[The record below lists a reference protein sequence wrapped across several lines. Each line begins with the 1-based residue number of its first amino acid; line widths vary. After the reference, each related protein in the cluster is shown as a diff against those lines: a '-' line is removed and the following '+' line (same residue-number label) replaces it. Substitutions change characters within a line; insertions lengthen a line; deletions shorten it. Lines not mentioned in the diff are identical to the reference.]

1 MQNFKIIT
9 DSTADLPLSYVREN
23 DLGLLYLQC
32 IIDGKTYGEDNAEE
46 LKLEDFYQMMRD
58 GKMPT
63 TSQVNPAQAKNMF
76 EKCLE
81 TTKEILCIAFS
92 SGLSGT
98 YNSMY
103 IAAEEVMEEHP
114 ECKIKVIDSL
124 CASLGEGLF
133 VYQAVELRKA
143 GKTMEETAQWL
154 EGHIENIV
162 QVFTADDLFHLY
174 RGGRVSKT
182 SAILGTVAAIKPVM
196 HVNNEGKL
204 IPIMKVRGRKK
215 SLKALVDYMEEKQG
229 DFLQKNKDGVVCISH
244 SDALEEAEWVRDEIK
259 NRFGINNFIIN
270 MIGPVIGSHTGTGTI
285 ALFFMGTER

>member
-9 DSTADLPLSYVREN
+9 DSTADLPLSYIKEN

-46 LKLEDFYQMMRD
+46 LNLEDFYQMMRD

-63 TSQVNPAQAKNMF
+63 TSQVNPEQAKDMF
-76 EKCLE
+76 ERYAKTE
-81 TTKEILCIAFS
+81 KEILCISFS

-98 YNSMY
+98 YNSMN
-103 IAAEEVMEEHP
+103 IAAEEVMEAYP
-114 ECKIKVIDSL
+114 DCNIRVIDSL

-143 GKTMEETAQWL
+143 GKTMEETAKWL
-154 EGHIENIV
+154 EEHIQNVV

-196 HVNNEGKL
+196 HVDEDGKL
-204 IPIMKVRGRKK
+204 IPIEKVRGRKK

-229 DFLQKNKDGVVCISH
+229 EFLQMNQKGVVCISH
-244 SDALEEAEWVRDEIK
+244 SDALEEAEWIRDEIK
-259 NRFGINNFIIN
+259 SRFGIENYIIN

-285 ALFFMGTER
+285 ALFFMGMER